1 MSEPKI
7 ELVRQSL
14 YASNHEMDDTEDEAQ
29 LRWPVYLNRNKRLMK
44 RIRKDLELNESKND
58 QLTMSNGLVMRQ
70 VPHIKK
76 LYFEPETSDFM
87 VYRRKTK
94 LDLEEEF
101 LQSYKATLRFK
112 QVLEA
117 RRLKIDD
124 SAKSSPTSLQSS
136 DKKADAV
143 IQVPQ
148 LQPNSQKEA

>member
-1 MSEPKI
+1 
-7 ELVRQSL
+7 
-14 YASNHEMDDTEDEAQ
+14 
-29 LRWPVYLNRNKRLMK
+29 
-44 RIRKDLELNESKND
+44 
-58 QLTMSNGLVMRQ
+58 MRQ

-76 LYFEPETSDFM
+76 LTFEPETSDFM

-117 RRLKIDD
+117 RRLKIDE

-136 DKKADAV
+136 DKKSEAV

-148 LQPNSQKEA
+148 LQPTSQKEA